1 MTIPVD
7 PDYPIQ
13 IAGHALLDDGLV
25 IGGVRHQFR
34 DRDGTLEAVL
44 TVQFPATL
52 PARLIHQ
59 HQWHLA
65 CEFSNWVIAAA
76 SVAATSYDHG
86 DATRPPN
93 VDSR

>member
-1 MTIPVD
+1 MSLTIPAD

-13 IAGHALLDDGLV
+13 IAGQAVLDDGLV

-34 DRDGTLEAVL
+34 DRDGTLEALL
-44 TVQFPATL
+44 TCQFPGSL

-65 CEFSNWVIAAA
+65 SEFSNWMVAAAPIAATA
-76 SVAATSYDHG
+76 
-86 DATRPPN
+86 
-93 VDSR
+93 